1 MQINYKQARVKLIL
15 QLKNLLVLLTVLVF
29 FFMSSSVCFA
39 PTKLM
44 SDDELSDTTGQA
56 LFSITQSNN
65 LNGSANVIHLDL
77 GLTLTINA
85 LINSMKLG
93 YYNNAAGTT
102 GWDLD
107 LTSLYLGSTNLSSS
121 PFIMNGVFLEFGFD
135 NIGSNSRTLNYIEVG
150 SMSTAGTLSGAINT
164 INGLIANG
172 GTGQNGG
179 VMLRQTAAG
188 SKTLTFNNQVL
199 GYLFAAKYV
208 YNTSTVNGIFQHI
221 PTYSP

>member
-1 MQINYKQARVKLIL
+1 MQINYKQARIKLIL
-15 QLKNLLVLLTVLVF
+15 RLKNLLILLTVLVF
-29 FFMSSSVCFA
+29 FFVSSSVCFA

-56 LFSITQSNN
+56 LFAITQMNS
-65 LNGSANVIHLDL
+65 LNGSANIIHIDL
-77 GLTLTINA
+77 GLTLTMNA
-85 LINSMKLG
+85 LFNSMKMG
-93 YYNNAAGTT
+93 YYNNSGGNT

-107 LTSLYLGSTNLSSS
+107 LTSLYLGSTNLSTS
-121 PFIMNGVFLEFGFD
+121 PMVMNGVFLEFGFD
-135 NIGSNSRTLNYIEVG
+135 NISSNARTLNYIEVG
-150 SMSTAGTLSGAINT
+150 SMSNSGTLSGAINT
-164 INGLIANG
+164 INGLIASG

-188 SKTLTFNNQVL
+188 SKTLTFNNQIL

-208 YNTSTVNGIFQHI
+208 YNSSTVNGIFQHI